1 MTATSPSRILAD
13 QNTGGANKS
22 RDLALKLFAGTVYEA
37 FTNKTAFFDNT
48 GNILAQK
55 TITGGHEYQWP
66 IMGDDSGIAPT
77 WHNPGALMVD
87 GAIKMMEGVVRV
99 DDILVSHIDVPF
111 ADLDLAQ
118 YSVLGPF
125 ATKLGRTLA
134 IEMDKKIAIMGVKA
148 ARTAAVSG
156 IHAGGKVVQRDDGV
170 TGTSETPSSI
180 TAAYPNSSVGSGRFR
195 DDVAELAQKFDED
208 NVPED
213 GRYLFVSPYIR
224 TIMRHEGATW
234 AFGAGTL
241 TPNNTI
247 YSNAGNIYSKEMT
260 SQPWDVNTRVFGML
274 EGFNL
279 VLTNHLPTADTSYSA
294 GDSGSLAI
302 TKYNIK
308 ADGLDDDNDGD
319 GEGGYSAAEAKANA
333 KPAALAMCAASEGAA
348 SVGLVQAGGIRT
360 HMESDERRN
369 TQFLKAQMHM
379 GADVLCPWTA
389 GYIGIYT

>member
-1 MTATSPSRILAD
+1 
-13 QNTGGANKS
+13 
-22 RDLALKLFAGTVYEA
+22 
-37 FTNKTAFFDNT
+37 
-48 GNILAQK
+48 
-55 TITGGHEYQWP
+55 
-66 IMGDDSGIAPT
+66 
-77 WHNPGALMVD
+77 MVD
-87 GAIKMMEGVVRV
+87 GSIKMMEGVVRV

-111 ADLDLAQ
+111 ADLDIAH

-134 IEMDKKIAIMGVKA
+134 IEMDKKIAIIGLKA
-148 ARTAAVSG
+148 AHTAAVSG
-156 IHAGGKVVQRDDGV
+156 IHAGGKVVTRDDAAGGSDDTAGASV
-170 TGTSETPSSI
+170 TV
-180 TAAYPNSSVGSGRFR
+180 AYPNSSVGSGRFR

-234 AFGAGTL
+234 AFGAGTQ

-247 YSNAGNIYSKEMT
+247 YSNAGNIYSKDMT

-294 GDSGSLAI
+294 ADGLSDGI
-302 TKYNIK
+302 TKYNGK
-308 ADGLDDDNDGD
+308 FTGRDDANKTD
-319 GEGGYSAAEAKANA
+319 GETGYNEDQAKANA

-360 HMESDERRN
+360 HMEADERRN

-389 GYIGIYT
+389 GVIGVYT